1 MSLRLYYT
9 NVCRVM
15 IPAFYFSTSSDT
27 QYPVEYK
34 RIGCPICNIMR
45 FTFRIQPCT
54 LFILMS
60 HIVSFKLYIILSP
73 YGTNNMVNIL
83 GDASFDES
91 GNAKYANRKT
101 MSASDR
107 ALIGAFRE
115 ISAMG
120 DRINLPKTIMD
131 RSNLLFKQVRS
142 PYSCFLSHIFLL
154 WWVSRTLHILNVGL
168 ELPLKVRNK
177 Q

>member
-1 MSLRLYYT
+1 MGILGFLWAS
-9 NVCRVM
+9 
-15 IPAFYFSTSSDT
+15 
-27 QYPVEYK
+27 
-34 RIGCPICNIMR
+34 IGHIYA
-45 FTFRIQPCT
+45 
-54 LFILMS
+54 FILIFS
-60 HIVSFKLYIILSP
+60 STRITEEYL
-73 YGTNNMVNIL
+73 NIS

-131 RSNLLFKQVRS
+131 RSNLLFKQVS
-142 PYSCFLSHIFLL
+142 QNYL
-154 WWVSRTLHILNVGL
+154 ILM
-168 ELPLKVRNK
+168 P
-177 Q
+177 

>member
-1 MSLRLYYT
+1 MQVNCSLNEGKVR
-9 NVCRVM
+9 
-15 IPAFYFSTSSDT
+15 S
-27 QYPVEYK
+27 K
-34 RIGCPICNIMR
+34 RIG
-45 FTFRIQPCT
+45 TVT
-54 LFILMS
+54 LYHLRNCSPSILMS
-60 HIVSFKLYIILSP
+60 FPLPKFLHAV
-73 YGTNNMVNIL
+73 

-131 RSNLLFKQVRS
+131 RSNLLFKQVSSPWQRS
-142 PYSCFLSHIFLL
+142 G
-154 WWVSRTLHILNVGL
+154 NVC
-168 ELPLKVRNK
+168 ESNINHYNIYYIDRSAVPP
-177 Q
+177 